1 MAHLYK
7 EEKEVRYKDLLFQGT
22 EDEHRLK
29 LQQSTTLY
37 IGNLSFYTTEEQLWE
52 LFSKCGAVKRIIMG
66 LNKKTKTPCG
76 FCFVEFYSRK
86 DAENGVRYI
95 SGTKLDDRTIRADWD
110 TGFVEGRQY
119 GRGSSG
125 GQVRD
130 EYRVDYDPGRGGY
143 GGQKM
148 RDFLSGATDDP
159 KYHTEDKKREREEEE
174 DRQDREHDKQRRTTT
189 EETDS

>member
-1 MAHLYK
+1 LWI
-7 EEKEVRYKDLLFQGT
+7 LFC
-22 EDEHRLK
+22 RV
-29 LQQSTTLY
+29 
-37 IGNLSFYTTEEQLWE
+37 
-52 LFSKCGAVKRIIMG
+52 LFAQ
-66 LNKKTKTPCG
+66 
-76 FCFVEFYSRK
+76 
-86 DAENGVRYI
+86 ENGVRYI